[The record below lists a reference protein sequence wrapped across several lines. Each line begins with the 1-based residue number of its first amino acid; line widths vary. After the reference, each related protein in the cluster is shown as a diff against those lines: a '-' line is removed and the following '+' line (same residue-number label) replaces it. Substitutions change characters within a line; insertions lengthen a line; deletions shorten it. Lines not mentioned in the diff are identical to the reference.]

1 MTENL
6 PPALDRVV
14 RVASAAFAIVFALV
28 VASAIAT
35 PVADLAVRIGLVAD
49 GGNGWQLLRTLG
61 QFAGFLAAVGGY
73 LVFTDQRDLLRV
85 ARPSLRE
92 VGIVVGAGVAL
103 LALQYG
109 ALFTLRQVGLSTGQ
123 NQAVVPA
130 GDPVGY
136 YLAMVAVSLLVV
148 GPVEEILFRGV
159 VQGGL
164 RRAFDAAPA
173 ILIASA
179 LFGLVHLSGI
189 QGTRAEQWAYVGV
202 VVVLGCVLGV
212 LYERTENVLVPGLAH
227 GVYNAA
233 IYAVLLA
240 NAL

>member
-1 MTENL
+1 MTEEL
-6 PPALDRVV
+6 PALLDRAV
-14 RVASAAFAIVFALV
+14 RVASAAFAVVFALV

-35 PVADLAVRIGLVAD
+35 PVADLAVRTGLVAD

-61 QFAGFLAAVGGY
+61 QFAGFLVAVGGY
-73 LVFTDQRDLLRV
+73 LAITDQRDLLGI

-92 VGIVVGAGVAL
+92 VGIVVGAGIAL

-109 ALFTLRQVGLSTGQ
+109 SLFVLREVGLSTGQ
-123 NQAVVPA
+123 NRAVVPA

-136 YLAMVAVSLLVV
+136 YAAMVVVSLLVV
-148 GPVEEILFRGV
+148 GPVEEVLFRGV

-164 RRAFDAAPA
+164 RRAFDALPA
-173 ILIASA
+173 ILLASA
-179 LFGLVHLSGI
+179 LFGVVHLSGI
-189 QGTRAEQWAYVGV
+189 QGTSAERWAYVAV
-202 VVVLGCVLGV
+202 VLVLGCVLGL

-240 NAL
+240 QAL